1 MSEKAL
7 NIKNGRAAALAR
19 EVALLTGENLTEA
32 VTHAL
37 EERLKTIRRQSDRA
51 ISMSGVHR
59 IQELIASLPE
69 RDPRSS
75 EDILG
80 YDEFGLPS

>member
-1 MSEKAL
+1 M
-7 NIKNGRAAALAR
+7 AR

-37 EERLKTIRRQSDRA
+37 EERLDTLRRQSDRP
-51 ISMSGVHR
+51 ISISGVRR
-59 IQELIASLPE
+59 IQELVASLPE
-69 RDPRSS
+69 RDPRSD

-80 YDEFGLPS
+80 YDEFGLPG